1 MTFIVAGTSKTLI
14 VETPPWPCALH
25 RRASARSGAYQ
36 MSAFVRFLLGR
47 ERTSVTIAATHA
59 APAADPFR
67 WKEPATPLVTLDL
80 ARVGWAHRVLRRAL
94 PEVALHYAV
103 KANPDPAVL
112 ATLAA
117 QGCRWDVASPAEL
130 EAVLAVDPD
139 PEHVSYGNTV
149 KKSVDIAAAYSVGV
163 RRFSF
168 DCAAELDKLT
178 GCAPGATLLV
188 RLATSGKGADWALAR
203 KFGCSE
209 EVAERLL
216 VTAARRGHRVGV
228 CFHVGSQ
235 QREVDAWDAPLAMV
249 GRLRA
254 RLRHSGVD
262 LAVVDLGG
270 GFPAAGV
277 APAAPPL
284 HAVGGSIT
292 AALSRHLVDDVPEL
306 MAEPGRCLVADA
318 GMLETE
324 VVLVSHR
331 SRERWVYLDVGLFS
345 GLAETMGEAVRYR
358 ITAVR
363 DGAPL
368 AGPTGPAVL
377 AGPTCDSADILY
389 AEQRPLLPLG
399 LRAGDR
405 LLMHGAGAYT
415 TSYSSV
421 GFNGFPPLRAVCP

>member
-1 MTFIVAGTSKTLI
+1 M
-14 VETPPWPCALH
+14 
-25 RRASARSGAYQ
+25 
-36 MSAFVRFLLGR
+36 
-47 ERTSVTIAATHA
+47 TIAATQA
-59 APAADPFR
+59 EPAAVPVR
-67 WKEPATPLVTLDL
+67 WVEPATPLLSVDL
-80 ARVGWAHRVLRRAL
+80 AVVGWAHRVLRRAL
-94 PEVALHYAV
+94 PGVALHYAV

-117 QGCRWDVASPAEL
+117 QGCWWDVASPAEL

-149 KKSVDIAAAYSVGV
+149 KKAVDIAAAHSAGV

-178 GCAPGATLLV
+178 LCAPGATLLV
-188 RLATSGKGADWALAR
+188 RLATSGKGADWALGT

-209 EVAERLL
+209 EAAGQLL

-235 QREVDAWDAPLAMV
+235 QREVDAWDAPLAAV
-249 GRLRA
+249 GRLRV
-254 RLRHSGVD
+254 RLRRSGVD

-277 APAAPPL
+277 APAAPPV
-284 HAVGGSIT
+284 HAFGNAIG
-292 AALSRHLVDDVPEL
+292 AALARHLGEDLPEL

-318 GMLETE
+318 GTLETE
-324 VVLVSHR
+324 VVLVSQR
-331 SRERWVYLDVGLFS
+331 DRQRWLYLDVGVFS
-345 GLAETMGEAVRYR
+345 GLAETMGEAIRYQM
-358 ITAVR
+358 TAMR

-368 AGPTGPAVL
+368 AGPTGPVVL

-399 LRAGDR
+399 LREGDR
-405 LLMHGAGAYT
+405 LLLHGAGAYT
-415 TSYSSV
+415 TTYSSV
-421 GFNGFPPLRAVCP
+421 GFNGFAQLRAVCR

>member
-1 MTFIVAGTSKTLI
+1 MTV
-14 VETPPWPCALH
+14 
-25 RRASARSGAYQ
+25 
-36 MSAFVRFLLGR
+36 
-47 ERTSVTIAATHA
+47 AATHV
-59 APAADPFR
+59 APAAVPLR
-67 WKEPATPLVTLDL
+67 WEEAPTPVLSVDL
-80 ARVGWAHRVLRRAL
+80 CVVGWAHRVLRRAL
-94 PEVALHYAV
+94 PGVALYYAV

-149 KKSVDIAAAYSVGV
+149 KKSVDIAAAHSVGV

-178 GCAPGATLLV
+178 VCAPGATLLV
-188 RLATSGKGADWALAR
+188 RLATSGKGADWALGT

-209 EVAERLL
+209 EAAAQLL
-216 VTAARRGHRVGV
+216 VAAARRGHRVGV

-235 QREVDAWDAPLAMV
+235 QREVDAWDGPLAAV
-249 GRLRA
+249 ARIRA
-254 RLRHSGVD
+254 RLRRVGVD

-277 APAAPPL
+277 APAAPPV
-284 HAVGGSIT
+284 HAFGSAIGT
-292 AALSRHLVDDVPEL
+292 AVARHLGDDLPEL

-318 GMLETE
+318 GALETE

-331 SRERWVYLDVGLFS
+331 DRERWVYLDVGLFS
-345 GLAETMGEAVRYR
+345 GLAETMGEAIRYR
-358 ITAVR
+358 MTAMR
-363 DGAPL
+363 AGAPL
-368 AGPTGPAVL
+368 VGPTGPVVL
-377 AGPTCDSADILY
+377 AGPTCDSADVLY
-389 AEQRPLLPLG
+389 TEQRPLLPLG

-405 LLMHGAGAYT
+405 LLLHGTGAYT
-415 TSYSSV
+415 TTYSSV
-421 GFNGFPPLRAVCP
+421 GFNGFPPLRSLCR